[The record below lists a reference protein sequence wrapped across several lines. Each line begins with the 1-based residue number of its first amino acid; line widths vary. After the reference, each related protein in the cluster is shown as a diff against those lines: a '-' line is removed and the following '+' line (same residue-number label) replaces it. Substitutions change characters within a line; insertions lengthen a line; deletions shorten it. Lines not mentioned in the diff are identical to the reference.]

1 MIGGVFMLIRH
12 HQIQKNRGGARN
24 FFLAVLP
31 LIIFGAALLLAP
43 PFFSAMRENAACD
56 WEEGWNAWQRGNAA
70 EALSCWSRHRF
81 CAKFHTRPARL
92 FFWRARALDKLGR
105 RAEAEEQRRALARL
119 YPYDFYAFLIRAD
132 GGSQLRGND
141 DARRTSALFNPRPWP
156 AEVRNAAL
164 TSGVSE
170 NMIWSLM
177 KRESKFD
184 PRALSRNG
192 AVGLMQ
198 LMPDTAAEDAR
209 LLKMSAFD
217 IGTPEL
223 NILLGAKHFSVLERK
238 FADEPPRAVAA
249 YNAGSASV
257 SRWGTLG
264 AEDWAA
270 WIESIPY
277 AQTREFVRSVL
288 ENAEIYRLVYGAPAG
303 TEQLSQLASKRPS
316 ELAGR

>member
-1 MIGGVFMLIRH
+1 MRNRH
-12 HQIQKNRGGARN
+12 HQAPQNRSGGALR
-24 FFLAVLP
+24 FFLALLP

-43 PFFSAMRENAACD
+43 PFSRAMRNDAARD
-56 WEEGWNAWQRGNAA
+56 WEEGWDAWQRGDAA
-70 EALSCWSRHRF
+70 EAFCCWSRGQF

-92 FFWRARALDKLGR
+92 YYWRARALDSLGR
-105 RAEAEEQRRALARL
+105 HAEAEAQRRAAARL
-119 YPYDFYAFLIRAD
+119 YPYDFYTFLIYND
-132 GGSQLRGND
+132 GGSQLRMNE
-141 DARRTSALFNPRPWP
+141 DARRTAALFNPRPWP
-156 AEVRNAAL
+156 AEVRNAAR

-177 KRESKFD
+177 KQESKFD

-209 LLKMSAFD
+209 LLKMPASD
-217 IGTPEL
+217 IGAPGL
-223 NILLGAKHFSVLERK
+223 NILLGAKHFSVLKRK
-238 FADEPPRAVAA
+238 FANEPPRAVAA

-288 ENAEIYRLVYGAPAG
+288 ENAEIYRLVYDASEK
-303 TEQLSQLASKRPS
+303 TEPLAQLALKRPAK
-316 ELAGR
+316 LVGR